1 MRPHER
7 LPDEQRK
14 ALHRAIR
21 LEWWTLAWMASIIAL
36 LAVVLGS
43 SQAMR
48 TAWIEDILSL
58 LPPAAFLIAEKF
70 SRRTPSRRFPYGL
83 QRFNSIAFL
92 ASAVALTVLG
102 AVLLAESA
110 LKLVTAEHPTI
121 GSVAIFGEEI
131 WLGWLM
137 IAALIYSCVPP
148 VILGRMKLP
157 LAKQLQ
163 DKTLH
168 TDANMNKADW
178 MTGAAAIGGIVGVGF
193 GFWWADAVAA
203 LIISFD
209 ILRDGLRAL
218 RISTVELADGA
229 PRRIDAPDLAP
240 VVDSLTA
247 QLDLWGLRVQPHLRT
262 TGRFVTGEIV
272 GPDAGQVTAEMLV
285 TLEEMDWRLVDLSL
299 RPTDDSVYPMLGEE
313 ELFLTSRL

>member
-1 MRPHER
+1 M
-7 LPDEQRK
+7 
-14 ALHRAIR
+14 
-21 LEWWTLAWMASIIAL
+21 EWWTLAWMASIIAL
-36 LAVVLGS
+36 LAFVLGS

-102 AVLLAESA
+102 ALLLAESA

-168 TDANMNKADW
+168 TDADMNKADW
-178 MTGAAAIGGIVGVGF
+178 MTGAAAIGGIVGVSL

-209 ILRDGLRAL
+209 VLRDGLRAL

-240 VVDSLTA
+240 VVDTLTA
-247 QLDLWGLRVQPHLRT
+247 QLDLWGLRVQRHLRT

-272 GPDAGQVTAEMLV
+272 GPDAGLVTAEMLA
-285 TLEEMDWRLVDLSL
+285 TLEEIDWRLIDLSL
-299 RPTDDSVYPMLGEE
+299 RPTDDSAYPIFDEE
-313 ELFLTSRL
+313 EHFLTSRL

>member
-7 LPDEQRK
+7 LPAEQRK
-14 ALHRAIR
+14 ALDRAIR

-36 LAVVLGS
+36 LALVLGS

-70 SRRTPSRRFPYGL
+70 SRRSPSRRFPYGL

-102 AVLLAESA
+102 ALLFVESA
-110 LKLVTAEHPTI
+110 WKLVMAEHPTI
-121 GSVAIFGEEI
+121 GSVALFGEEV

-168 TDANMNKADW
+168 TDADMNKADW
-178 MTGAAAIGGIVGVGF
+178 MTGAAAVGGIVGVGF
-193 GFWWADAVAA
+193 GLWWADALAA
-203 LIISFD
+203 ILISVD
-209 ILRDGLRAL
+209 VLRDGLRAL

-229 PRRIDAPDLAP
+229 PRRLDAADLAP
-240 VVDSLTA
+240 IVDGLAA

-272 GPDAGQVTAEMLV
+272 GPDADRVSAEMLAL
-285 TLEEMDWRLVDLSL
+285 LEEMDWRLVDLSL
-299 RPTDDSVYPMLGEE
+299 RPTDDSAYPILGGEE
-313 ELFLTSRL
+313 PSARIRL